1 MLGSNFDKQLKIR
14 VSPFNGSVL
23 CITTG
28 IHNSVIFSEKIEEF
42 LGSYIILLYP
52 EIMLVIIN

>member
-1 MLGSNFDKQLKIR
+1 MLGSNFDKQLKMR

-28 IHNSVIFSEKIEEF
+28 IDNSVIFSEKIEEF
-42 LGSYIILLYP
+42 LGSYIILLYR